1 MTCESWMKKF
11 DRYLDHELQ
20 DAEMEEFHTHLKSC
34 DHCKTQYDL
43 HMEMEESL
51 KDPALSSPE
60 QGFTRR
66 VMAKIEG
73 DPLFGVER
81 ASNYTEDRA
90 SNDTVERAPSFAAD
104 DKILNR
110 SSRRNRKSI
119 GETLRL
125 TGYIFIA
132 FLFILSIRNLF
143 FGNVE
148 WLSGLYITGRVL
160 GGLLGGS
167 VFSSFLT
174 YTLMLPGTV
183 LAVVR
188 EQLGP
193 LTPQGIFL
201 YTIVLTNLI
210 LFVGATQVFLR
221 RLVHSST
228 TGNTKGGRE
237 E

>member
-73 DPLFGVER
+73 DPLYG
-81 ASNYTEDRA
+81 
-90 SNDTVERAPSFAAD
+90 VERAPSFAAD

-221 RLVHSST
+221 RLAHNST
-228 TGNTKGGRE
+228 NGSTKGGRE

>member
-1 MTCESWMKKF
+1 MTCEIWMKNF

-20 DAEMEEFHTHLKSC
+20 DDEKEEFHTHLKSC

-43 HMEMEESL
+43 HMEMEEAL
-51 KDPALSSPE
+51 KSPVLSSPE
-60 QGFTRR
+60 KGFTRR

-73 DPLFGVER
+73 DPLFGV
-81 ASNYTEDRA
+81 DRA
-90 SNDTVERAPSFAAD
+90 SGDTVERAPGFAAEE
-104 DKILNR
+104 KIISR
-110 SSRRNRKSI
+110 SPRRNRKSMAD
-119 GETLRL
+119 TFRL

-174 YTLMLPGTV
+174 YTLMLPRTV